1 MGIETLDGFRDSVNL
16 ALGDKSQFNE
26 RLDRW
31 INNGLEE
38 LFVILDIEGRRT
50 CAQLTTT
57 PDEDKYP
64 LPINLIA
71 TLVMTDRTNKRRL
84 LKTPIENFERLD
96 AAAKGQ
102 PKVWARVDRDVFFHP
117 IPSGAFLIQ
126 QFYIKRPDRMAL
138 GEDVSELISAY
149 DRVIHL
155 LAVRNAFIDLGEF
168 DKATFL
174 FQTATNMVRAI
185 PTEEWLEGQVPAMG
199 VEIARSA
206 EDLTKAPSTL
216 VGRGVRL
223 R

>member
-1 MGIETLDGFRDSVNL
+1 MGIETLEGFRDSVNL

-50 CAQLTTT
+50 CAQLTTVK
-57 PDEDKYP
+57 DKNNYLLP
-64 LPINLIA
+64 LNLIA
-71 TLVMTDRTNKRRL
+71 MLVLTDRTNKRRIT
-84 LKTPIENFERLD
+84 KTPIENFERLD
-96 AAAKGQ
+96 AASKGQ
-102 PKVWARVDRDVFFHP
+102 PKVFARVDRQIFLHP
-117 IPSGAFLIQ
+117 IPSGAFLLQ
-126 QFYIKRPDRMAL
+126 QFYIKAPDRFTV
-138 GEDVSELISAY
+138 GTDVSEMITAY

-155 LAVRNAFIDLGEF
+155 LAVRSALIDLGEN
-168 DKATFL
+168 DRATFL

-206 EDLTKAPSTL
+206 EDITKAPSTL